1 MGMSNIKI
9 PPAPPGW
16 NKTIS
21 DLIAEMNS
29 GLRKNVGSP
38 EIDWARDYER
48 GLLPTDAKFP
58 KEDDVYEALEDMEIE
73 FLTSWAAP
81 YTGSGKAI
89 LKKGERIRAK
99 GNSVDPRPIGAYLEA
114 VDYPALEERMVPSSE
129 RNNGKYRGFYFFIK
143 TLDLNRRF
151 RLIE

>member
-1 MGMSNIKI
+1 MSNMKI

-48 GLLPTDAKFP
+48 GLLPPDAKFP

-99 GNSVDPRPIGAYLEA
+99 GSSVDPRPIGAYLEA

-129 RNNGKYRGFYFFIK
+129 RKNGKYRGFYFFIK